1 MAPPIAS
8 LISEDPVSLQEAILA
23 PSPWTRRYGRF
34 FNEFESTAVK
44 RDDSAVK
51 RPRLI
56 LPLLF
61 LCNLLHSR
69 ETHPPA
75 QPGGAGAKAGVPVE
89 ASVDRYLNS
98 EAVLDLPYRDR

>member
-1 MAPPIAS
+1 M
-8 LISEDPVSLQEAILA
+8 DVSLMSLRAAE
-23 PSPWTRRYGRF
+23 
-34 FNEFESTAVK
+34 VK
-44 RDDSAVK
+44 RDDPAVK

-61 LCNLLHSR
+61 PCNLLHSR

-75 QPGGAGAKAGVPVE
+75 QPGGAGAKA
-89 ASVDRYLNS
+89 YLNS